1 MPTAVENGRGS
12 TMRCSASHGSSTR
25 QGIAVRTPAPSEA
38 SPSAPTPPRC
48 SIAASAPRASST
60 TLRLGSP
67 ETCATSPTPQALWS
81 RPLVEHRALVARGRV
96 RERERRVS
104 TTGAVDR
111 RTREVCL

>member
-12 TMRCSASHGSSTR
+12 AMRWLASHGSSTR

-60 TLRLGSP
+60 TSRLGSP
-67 ETCATSPTPQALWS
+67 EI
-81 RPLVEHRALVARGRV
+81 ARD
-96 RERERRVS
+96 EPDA
-104 TTGAVDR
+104 TGAVVAPSSISAR
-111 RTREVCL
+111 AGASQVPRGR